1 MSRSMSP
8 GSVVLATCA
17 LMALVSAP
25 PQAQSTAD
33 ASFLVV
39 NARVFDGDG
48 VLEQTDVAVQGG
60 VIRAV
65 GRDLTGWERLA
76 VVNGTNSTIIP
87 GLIDAHTHVF
97 TVADPRQALQFGVTT
112 VLDLGAAGTPQEQV
126 FAVRATA
133 KAATDMA
140 DVFSAGYLASSRR
153 PAGSTRPLVTSVD
166 EAVRFADARK
176 ADGADYVKLQLNGV
190 RAATLGDP
198 NMSETVARALVARTH
213 ANGMKAIAHVETL
226 ADVEIVLAAGVD
238 GLAHVWRRGGA
249 NADIARRIKERGVFV
264 VATLAIPDG
273 FLDGRARLR
282 DDPRFQGRM
291 WPSLVDHLTRPVTP
305 PVVGNSRDELRASY
319 AAHDEGVRSLV
330 QAGATL
336 LAGTD
341 AAPVGTPAAFGI
353 SIHRELELLTQAG
366 LPPQQVLRA
375 ATLGTADAFSLSDR
389 GRIAVGRRADLVM
402 VRGNPLDDITATRDI
417 MQVWRAG
424 VAPRR

>member
-1 MSRSMSP
+1 
-8 GSVVLATCA
+8 
-17 LMALVSAP
+17 
-25 PQAQSTAD
+25 
-33 ASFLVV
+33 
-39 NARVFDGDG
+39 
-48 VLEQTDVAVQGG
+48 
-60 VIRAV
+60 
-65 GRDLTGWERLA
+65 
-76 VVNGTNSTIIP
+76 
-87 GLIDAHTHVF
+87 
-97 TVADPRQALQFGVTT
+97 
-112 VLDLGAAGTPQEQV
+112 
-126 FAVRATA
+126 
-133 KAATDMA
+133 
-140 DVFSAGYLASSRR
+140 
-153 PAGSTRPLVTSVD
+153 
-166 EAVRFADARK
+166 
-176 ADGADYVKLQLNGV
+176 
-190 RAATLGDP
+190 
-198 NMSETVARALVARTH
+198 
-213 ANGMKAIAHVETL
+213 
-226 ADVEIVLAAGVD
+226 
-238 GLAHVWRRGGA
+238 
-249 NADIARRIKERGVFV
+249 
-264 VATLAIPDG
+264 
-273 FLDGRARLR
+273 
-282 DDPRFQGRM
+282 M

>member
-1 MSRSMSP
+1 
-8 GSVVLATCA
+8 
-17 LMALVSAP
+17 MALVSAP